1 VARAD
6 PVYIVSPMLKSLL
19 VSWAVIAVAFAITA
33 KLLGGMSVSG
43 GFWAYVWVSAI
54 FGLVNAIIGTFL
66 RIVTLPLTIITFG
79 LFAIIVNAIV
89 LEITDALTKH
99 LTIDS
104 FFWTA
109 IWAAIILAVTTVV
122 LYLIIGAFMP
132 RKRAV

>member
-1 VARAD
+1 
-6 PVYIVSPMLKSLL
+6 MLKSLL
-19 VSWAVIAVAFAITA
+19 IRWVLLAVAFAITA
-33 KLLGGMSVSG
+33 KILSGMTVSG
-43 GFWAYVWVSAI
+43 GLWAYVWVSAI

-99 LTIDS
+99 LTINS

-109 IWAAIILAVTTVV
+109 IWAAIILAVVSVV
-122 LYLIIGAFMP
+122 LDLIVNALLPGRPAIA
-132 RKRAV
+132 

>member
-1 VARAD
+1 
-6 PVYIVSPMLKSLL
+6 MLKNLL
-19 VSWAVIAVAFAITA
+19 ISWVILAVAFAITA
-33 KLLGGMSVSG
+33 KLLSGMSVSG
-43 GFWAYVWVSAI
+43 GLWAYIWVSAI

-99 LTIDS
+99 LTINS

-109 IWAAIILAVTTVV
+109 IWAAIILGVTTVV
-122 LYLIIGAFMP
+122 LELIVGALWP
-132 RKRAV
+132 RRTAT